1 MGLIRRNT
9 ITIRHLLHLGL
20 QAAVCSCRASPR
32 SQTVPGYDLVIMNGT
47 VMDPASGLN
56 AARNIGI
63 AGGTIRVIADYAL
76 RGRDTIDATGM
87 VVAPGFID
95 LHQHAQDSV
104 GYRVE
109 VLDGTTTALELEG
122 GTVDIDR
129 WYDERAG
136 RSLINH
142 GVSIGH
148 DQVRMRVMHDPGK
161 GTAIGPAKLRAS
173 TPEELAE
180 ILATMDRGL
189 RRGAVAAGMLIEFT
203 PAATPWEILEV
214 FRVAAKYGATVHVHM
229 RNMPEPYY
237 FLETEEV
244 IAAAAAT
251 GAAAHIV
258 HVQSSLGEDTPR
270 GLELIRGARARGLDI
285 TTEVYPYTASMSEIE
300 AADNDD
306 WKSWPDRKFRR
317 MEWALTGERLTRES
331 FARFH
336 AIGGFIVDYNN
347 TEDVVTAAVADSLA
361 MIASDGILHDG
372 VGHPRVAGT
381 FARLLGHYVREQRA
395 LPLMDAL
402 RKITI
407 QPARRLEHR
416 VAGMASKGRV
426 QVGADADI
434 VVFDPN
440 TIIDGATYR
449 EPTRPPLGLRDVVV
463 NGVVVVRNGRLIPG
477 VFPGRP
483 VRGPI
488 Q

>member
-1 MGLIRRNT
+1 MGQVLRST
-9 ITIRHLLHLGL
+9 IIVRHVLHLAL
-20 QAAVCSCRASPR
+20 LAAVCSCGESSR
-32 SQTVPGYDLVIMNGT
+32 SETVVVFDLVIMNGR
-47 VMDPASGLN
+47 VMDPASGLDGP
-56 AARNIGI
+56 RNVGI
-63 AGGTIRVIADYAL
+63 TGDAIRAITDGAL
-76 RGRDTIDATGM
+76 RGRDTIDARGM

-95 LHQHAQDSV
+95 LHQHAQDTA

-136 RSLINH
+136 RSIINH
-142 GVSIGH
+142 GVSVGH
-148 DQVRMRVMHDPGK
+148 DQVRMRVMHDPGV

-173 TPEELAE
+173 TPAELAE
-180 ILATMDRGL
+180 ILVSIDSGL

-203 PAATPWEILEV
+203 PAASPWEIVEV
-214 FRVAAKYGATVHVHM
+214 FRVAAKYGAAVHVHM
-229 RNMPEPYY
+229 RNVPEPYY

-251 GAAAHIV
+251 GASAHIV

-270 GLELIRGARARGLDI
+270 GLDLIRGARARGLDI
-285 TTEVYPYTASMSEIE
+285 TTEVYPYTASMSPIE

-306 WKSWPDRKFRR
+306 WRSWPDRKFQR
-317 MEWALTGERLTRES
+317 MEWALTGERLTRAS
-331 FARFH
+331 FAKYR

-347 TEDVVTAAVADSLA
+347 TEEIVTAAVADSLT
-361 MIASDGILHDG
+361 MIASDGILHNG
-372 VGHPRVAGT
+372 VGHPRVAGS
-381 FARLLGHYVREQRA
+381 FARLLGRYVREQHA
-395 LPLMDAL
+395 LTLMEAL

-407 QPARRLEHR
+407 DPAHRMEHR
-416 VAGMASKGRV
+416 VPSMTTKGRL

-434 VVFDPN
+434 VLFDAS

-449 EPTRPPLGLRDVVV
+449 EPTRPPKGLRDVIV
-463 NGVVVVRNGRLIPG
+463 NGVIVVRDGALRPG
-477 VFPGRP
+477 VFPGRA
-483 VRGPI
+483 VRGTI